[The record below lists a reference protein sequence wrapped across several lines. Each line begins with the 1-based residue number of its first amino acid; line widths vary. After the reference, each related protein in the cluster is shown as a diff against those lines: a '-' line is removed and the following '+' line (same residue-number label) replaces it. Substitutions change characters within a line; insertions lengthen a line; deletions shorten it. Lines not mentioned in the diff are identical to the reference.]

1 MAPRTFTVAT
11 SVQDPLIAEKLV
23 EALREKELDA
33 FWRPGGAASAAA
45 FAAASPA
52 FWDIFVP
59 TEALQ
64 SAEDVIR
71 AVLEDVEKNADENAR
86 AAEEEALSGETPVGD

>member
-1 MAPRTFTVAT
+1 MAPRTFAVAT
-11 SVQDPLIAEKLV
+11 SVQDPLIAEQLV

-33 FWRPGGAASAAA
+33 FSRPGGAASAAA

-59 TEALQ
+59 SESFSQAEAI
-64 SAEDVIR
+64 IR
-71 AVLEDVEKNADENAR
+71 EVLEDVEKNAEENAR
-86 AAEEEALSGETPVGD
+86 AAEEEALSGENPVGE